1 MLSYGLRLLLCLA
14 VFSLFSACTAAVVGG
29 AATGGYYAG
38 QYEQNSAGSAKDA
51 AISRTINQRY
61 VKDPLVSAFDVHV
74 STRHGVV
81 NLSGTVP
88 SQQAAR
94 RAVSLASTVDG
105 ASRIINQLKIVPGK
119 AGQ

>member
-1 MLSYGLRLLLCLA
+1 MLRYGLRLLLCLA

-29 AATGGYYAG
+29 AAAGGYYAG
-38 QYEQNSAGSAKDA
+38 QYEQNSASSAEDA
-51 AISRTINQRY
+51 VISRTINQRY

-105 ASRIINQLKIVPGK
+105 ASRVINQLKIVPGK